1 MCFLFLQLMCYV
13 CFAKHSQFSGNTV
26 IGMPHFATVCHCNWY
41 VIGFLCCPVSFTTG
55 AFMALLFLRFNC
67 EPFCSC
73 VHALN
78 RCFSS
83 TLAFMIQR
91 MSVGAKQSFTE
102 LYASSQRAVCFP
114 ILLKVSDVRPN
125 VGWGRASRYLYTSCC
140 RGLQARSRKRYVIH
154 ANPSYPSTHPWIF
167 LHCAPSV

>member
-13 CFAKHSQFSGNTV
+13 CFTKHSQFSGNTV
-26 IGMPHFATVCHCNWY
+26 IGMPHLCISCAALYHLPQVLLWHYFFCVLTVNLFVHVYMLWT
-41 VIGFLCCPVSFTTG
+41 VVFLLP
-55 AFMALLFLRFNC
+55 LPLWFNS
-67 EPFCSC
+67 PPG
-73 VHALN
+73 V
-78 RCFSS
+78 
-83 TLAFMIQR
+83 QR

-140 RGLQARSRKRYVIH
+140 RGVQARSRKRHVIH
-154 ANPSYPSTHPWIF
+154 TNPSYPSTHPWIF